1 MPNMDYTTTAI
12 VKSDAHIA
20 EATDDTLLA
29 RKVVDA
35 SRAIDR
41 LVTGRVDVSNYF
53 LLETIALE
61 TLTGTRNPLVDSDN
75 HLILWPHKPVIT
87 AVTAVNYRYTPM
99 ESYQAVD
106 PTTIQISNGM
116 AVECWGTFARARIMA
131 QVSYSGG
138 LAAAVANL
146 PNDLVELATLLTI
159 RMYKESQSGM
169 SDVVGLNDFGVA
181 QYVKALPV
189 RFQDF
194 IGRYARVIPW

>member
-1 MPNMDYTTTAI
+1 MDYTTTAI

-29 RKVVDA
+29 RKVTDA

-41 LVTGRVDVSNYF
+41 LVTGRVDVSDF
-53 LLETIALE
+53 FKLETITLE
-61 TLTGTRNPLVDSDN
+61 TLTGARNPLVDSNN

-87 AVTAVNYRYTPM
+87 AVTAVNYRYSPVETW
-99 ESYQAVD
+99 QAVD
-106 PTTIQISNGM
+106 ATYLMISNGM
-116 AVECWGTFARARIMA
+116 AVECWQSFNRARIMA

-138 LAAAVANL
+138 LAAATASL

-169 SDVVGLNDFGVA
+169 SDVVGLNDYGVA
-181 QYVKALPV
+181 QYVKALPI